1 MRVLITQS
9 NYIPWKGYFDAI
21 RAADF
26 CVLYDEVQ
34 YTRRDWRNRN
44 RIKTPAGLKWL
55 SVPVSNDYARQRISE
70 VKIDGQHW
78 RRKHLESLRHSY
90 GSLPFYDEV
99 MEFLTPAYEAGDVYL
114 SELNLSLIRAISRYL
129 KIETA
134 MRQSREF
141 ELVSGRSERLLHICK
156 ELGASEYLSGPS
168 AAAYLDEDLFARQ
181 GIAVQYLDFSNYPQY
196 PQLHGNFVHEVT
208 ILDLLFSKGHEALQ
222 FMKRL

>member
-1 MRVLITQS
+1 MKVLITQS

-21 RAADF
+21 RAADLF
-26 CVLYDEVQ
+26 VVYDEVQ

-44 RIKTPAGLKWL
+44 RIKTPGGLRWL

-70 VKIDGQHW
+70 VKIDGYRW

-90 GSLPFYDEV
+90 GSLPYYDEV
-99 MEFLTPAYEAGDVYL
+99 MAFLAPVYEAGDLYL
-114 SELNLSLIRAISRYL
+114 SELNMRLIRAINSYL

-134 MRQSREF
+134 IRQSKAF
-141 ELVSGRSERLLHICK
+141 EPVSGRSERLLHICM

-168 AAAYLDEDLFARQ
+168 AAAYLDEELFARQ
-181 GIAVQYLDFSNYPQY
+181 GIAVRYLDYGNYPEY
-196 PQLHGNFVHEVT
+196 PQLYGNFVHEVT
-208 ILDLLFSKGHEALQ
+208 ILDLLFSKGPEALQ

>member
-26 CVLYDEVQ
+26 FVVYDEVQ

-44 RIKTPAGLKWL
+44 RIKTAAGLKWL

-70 VKIDGQHW
+70 VKIGGQRW
-78 RRKHLESLRHSY
+78 LRKHLESLRHSY

-99 MEFLTPAYEAGDVYL
+99 MGFLAPAYEAGDVYL
-114 SELNLSLIRAISRYL
+114 SELNLRLIRAINRYL
-129 KIETA
+129 KIETVL
-134 MRQSREF
+134 RQSREF
-141 ELVSGRSERLLHICK
+141 ELLPGRSERLLHICM

-181 GIAVQYLDFSNYPQY
+181 GIALHYLDFSNYPQY
-196 PQLHGNFVHEVT
+196 PQLYGDFVHEVT
-208 ILDLLFSKGHEALQ
+208 ILDLLFSKGPEALQ